1 VMRKFVIL
9 PLILLVFTLAG
20 CDKFKGNQIPEN
32 TPLPTENPA
41 EVLASPVPSPTE
53 KPLPP
58 KDDLGDLTKALIAKT
73 GIPEGEIDVTLSS
86 GVQGN
91 YAKGLVGT
99 KGEETGG
106 GYFLAYKTS
115 GKWIIA
121 YDGQATPDCKDVEVP
136 GFPKAMVPECMQS
149 GNVVTR

>member
-1 VMRKFVIL
+1 MRKFIVL

-20 CDKFKGNQIPEN
+20 CDKFKWYQAPKNSPV
-32 TPLPTENPA
+32 PLASPP

-53 KPLPP
+53 KPLPL
-58 KDDLGDLTKALIAKT
+58 KDDLGDITKALVVKT
-73 GIPEGEIDVTLSS
+73 GIPEDKIDVKLSS
-86 GVQGN
+86 QQGN

-115 GKWIIA
+115 EKWIIA
-121 YDGQATPDCKDVEVP
+121 YDGQATPDCKTVDPP
-136 GFPKAMVPECMQS
+136 GFPKTMVPECMQG
-149 GNVVTR
+149 GNLVTR

>member
-1 VMRKFVIL
+1 MGKFVIL

-20 CDKFKGNQIPEN
+20 CDKFKGSQAPKN
-32 TPLPTENPA
+32 TPSPAESPA
-41 EVLASPVPSPTE
+41 EVLASPVPSPTD

-73 GIPEGEIDVTLSS
+73 GIPEDKIDVTLSS
-86 GVQGN
+86 VVQGK
-91 YAKGLVGT
+91 YAKGFIGT

-115 GKWIIA
+115 DKWIIA
-121 YDGQATPDCKDVEVP
+121 YDGQATPDCKDVDPP
-136 GFPKAMVPECMQS
+136 GFPKTMVPECMQG
-149 GNVVTR
+149 GNLVTR